1 MSYGLMFALA
11 YGVGLVG
18 LLVLV
23 VKNYKPSSYD
33 MSKTAAVAL
42 VLSFGLVAACVLPLI
57 AVSVDAKV
65 IRNTAMREEGVP
77 DVRLAVS
84 GARALETLSENVSL
98 NIDWS
103 NSESLPDDV
112 VRQLA
117 ENQAE
122 LLSILRE
129 QSR

>member
-1 MSYGLMFALA
+1 MNYAAMSAVA
-11 YGVGLVG
+11 YGVVLLSCLWGVLRGYKPGSYDISKATFVI
-18 LLVLV
+18 LVLI
-23 VKNYKPSSYD
+23 
-33 MSKTAAVAL
+33 
-42 VLSFGLVAACVLPLI
+42 FGLAAACIFPVI

-65 IRNTAMREEGVP
+65 IRNAAMREEGVP

-103 NSESLPDDV
+103 NSDNLPDDV

-129 QSR
+129 QAK